1 MKRKKTGGQRGV
13 ELGGQFRWDSPIE
26 WPEASNRSRKLID
39 YLTVSFLTATFAL
52 TCFITLA
59 VLTRDEILKSLI

>member
-1 MKRKKTGGQRGV
+1 MEAPGGHDQDCYQDCD
-13 ELGGQFRWDSPIE
+13 EGGGIKIE
-26 WPEASNRSRKLID
+26 CPEASNRSRKLID

-59 VLTRDEILKSLI
+59 VLTR

>member
-1 MKRKKTGGQRGV
+1 MSFYSV
-13 ELGGQFRWDSPIE
+13 
-26 WPEASNRSRKLID
+26 LIKD
-39 YLTVSFLTATFAL
+39 EPWFLTATFAL